1 MLRRALQVGRQQ
13 LREEEA
19 EELAIDLEEE
29 GSEPELDPIRV
40 QLAYLAYQ
48 QGKTKEAS
56 KTLLSVSVT
65 EAAARLFTP
74 SRRAIWLRCVAAT
87 TRRTESSGRGEVG
100 L

>member
-56 KTLLSVSVT
+56 KTLLSVVSHGSSSKIIHALAT
-65 EAAARLFTP
+65 CNL
-74 SRRAIWLRCVAAT
+74 VAVCGCNDQT
-87 TRRTESSGRGEVG
+87 DGIKR
-100 L
+100 